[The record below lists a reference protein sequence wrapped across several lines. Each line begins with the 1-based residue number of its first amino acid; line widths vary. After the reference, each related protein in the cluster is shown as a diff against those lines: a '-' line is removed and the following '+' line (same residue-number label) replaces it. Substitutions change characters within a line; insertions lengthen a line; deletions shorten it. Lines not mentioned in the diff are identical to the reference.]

1 MSMQAGSGGAGTA
14 DHGVY
19 PGSWKPVQHE
29 KRNVHVNT
37 AGVRCDCAGTG
48 KRFSAFQ
55 CRD

>member
-1 MSMQAGSGGAGTA
+1 MKAGSGGTGTA